1 MKMKSLILIF
11 IALGC
16 GLVASIGISQVM
28 SQGGGE
34 AKLEMDQ
41 ILVAKDPIDSGKPL
55 QASMVQLEEWP
66 KNKIPDGALRKVED
80 LEGMFSKYRFF
91 KGEPILQAKIS
102 DKRGGVIEDIP
113 PGYRVSNIKVDEDTV
128 MEAITPGDS
137 VDVNVFL
144 EAGRNGINK
153 TGVYTILRNVRV
165 FAKGGQTERSIDE
178 KGQEVRART
187 VSLLVKPEQLR
198 QLVLAYHLGRISLGL
213 RPPNASGDEGQ
224 LEETTSNIDDIIGG
238 SPTDGSEPVQGAGDG
253 TQSIAQFINPQAGN
267 GPKPLHSM
275 VVFGPGGGISQYDW
289 HNADGVPVERKLSLP
304 DSEAPAPAPNTA
316 PAPANSGNPA
326 APATP

>member
-144 EAGRNGINK
+144 EAGRNGIQK

-165 FAKGGQTERSIDE
+165 F
-178 KGQEVRART
+178 
-187 VSLLVKPEQLR
+187 
-198 QLVLAYHLGRISLGL
+198 
-213 RPPNASGDEGQ
+213 
-224 LEETTSNIDDIIGG
+224 
-238 SPTDGSEPVQGAGDG
+238 
-253 TQSIAQFINPQAGN
+253 
-267 GPKPLHSM
+267 
-275 VVFGPGGGISQYDW
+275 
-289 HNADGVPVERKLSLP
+289 
-304 DSEAPAPAPNTA
+304 
-316 PAPANSGNPA
+316 
-326 APATP
+326 